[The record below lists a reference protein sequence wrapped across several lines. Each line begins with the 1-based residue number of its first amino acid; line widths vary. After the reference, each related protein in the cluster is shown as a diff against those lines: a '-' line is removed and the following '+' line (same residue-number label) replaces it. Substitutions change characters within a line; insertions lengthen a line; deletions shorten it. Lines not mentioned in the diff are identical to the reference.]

1 MTKRTIISL
10 MKIVQCAERAEQLLD
25 GQLYCNTISFLRKQ
39 FDEYE
44 GTVPLTGTLR
54 IGDLVIPKEDLAEPP
69 LLMPNLV
76 SDLNVFCMF
85 CWASPKVDDGT
96 ILFDPESQLGSIRNL
111 VQTFGEHT
119 VIVKNVTEFFR
130 RAGKALEHPCNEVR
144 GAVRGIVD
152 YVEPGT
158 GEATP
163 TTLGE
168 LLKTAL
174 RKRKSFA
181 NEKEYRFV
189 YWTGRKPAEPFILK
203 IGDIRD
209 IAFRMRTQDVYEQ
222 AEMNS
227 RPLSDY
233 QGGES
238 EIDVSSS

>member
-1 MTKRTIISL
+1 MTKRIIISL
-10 MKIVQCAERAEQLLD
+10 MKILSCAERAEQFLD
-25 GQLYCNTISFLRKQ
+25 GQLYCNTISFLREQ

-54 IGDLVIPKEDLAEPP
+54 IDDLEIPKEDLAEPP

-85 CWASPKVDDGT
+85 CWASPKVGDGK

-119 VIVKNVTEFFR
+119 VVVRNVTEFFR
-130 RAGKALEHPCNEVR
+130 RADKALEHPCNEVL
-144 GAVRGIVD
+144 GANRGIVD

-158 GEATP
+158 GEVPP
-163 TTLGE
+163 TTLPGF
-168 LLKTAL
+168 LKTGL

-189 YWTGRKPAEPFILK
+189 YWTGRRPAGPFILQ

-209 IAFRMRTQDVYEQ
+209 IAFRIKTQEVYEQ
-222 AEMNS
+222 AEMNG

-233 QGGES
+233 
-238 EIDVSSS
+238 

>member
-1 MTKRTIISL
+1 MTKQAIISF
-10 MKIVQCAERAEQLLD
+10 MKIVPCVERAEQFLD
-25 GQLYCNTISFLRKQ
+25 GQLYCNTLRFLRER

-54 IGDLVIPKEDLAEPP
+54 IGDYVIPKEDLTEPP

-85 CWASPKVDDGT
+85 AWASPKAGDDE
-96 ILFDPESQLGSIRNL
+96 ILFDPESQLGSIRDL

-119 VIVKNVTEFFR
+119 VVVKNVPEFFR
-130 RAGKALEHPCNEVR
+130 RADKAAEHPNNGVLR
-144 GAVRGIVD
+144 SGRGIVD
-152 YVEPGT
+152 YVEPST
-158 GEATP
+158 GEIPP
-163 TTLGE
+163 TTLPE
-168 LLKTAL
+168 FLKVAL

-189 YWTGRKPAEPFILK
+189 YLTGREPTGPFILN

-209 IAFRMRTQDVYEQ
+209 IAFRMRTQDVYDR
-222 AEMNS
+222 AEMNG

-233 QGGES
+233 
-238 EIDVSSS
+238 

>member
-10 MKIVQCAERAEQLLD
+10 MKIVPCVEWAEQLLD
-25 GQLYCNTISFLRKQ
+25 GQLYCNTVSFLRQQ

-54 IGDLVIPKEDLAEPP
+54 IDDLLIPKNNLAEPP
-69 LLMPNLV
+69 LLIPNLV
-76 SDLNVFCMF
+76 SNLNVFCMF

-96 ILFDPESQLGSIRNL
+96 IFFDPESQLGSIHSL

-119 VIVKNVTEFFR
+119 VVVKNVTEFLR
-130 RAGKALEHPCNEVR
+130 RADKALEHPCNEVC

-158 GEATP
+158 GEVPP
-163 TTLGE
+163 TTLRD
-168 LLKTAL
+168 LLRTAL

-189 YWTGRKPAEPFILK
+189 YWTGREPAEPFILK

-222 AEMNS
+222 AEMNG

-233 QGGES
+233 
-238 EIDVSSS
+238 

>member
-10 MKIVQCAERAEQLLD
+10 MKIVPCAERAEQLLD
-25 GQLYCNTISFLRKQ
+25 GQLYCNTISFLRER

-54 IGDLVIPKEDLAEPP
+54 IDDLVIPKEDLTEPP
-69 LLMPNLV
+69 LLIPNLV

-85 CWASPKVDDGT
+85 CWASPKVGDGK

-119 VIVKNVTEFFR
+119 VVVRNVTEFFR
-130 RAGKALEHPCNEVR
+130 RADKALEHPCNEVLR
-144 GAVRGIVD
+144 ADRGIVD

-158 GEATP
+158 GEVPP
-163 TTLGE
+163 TTLRA
-168 LLKTAL
+168 LLKTGL

-203 IGDIRD
+203 IGDIRN
-209 IAFRMRTQDVYEQ
+209 IAFRMRTQDVYGQ
-222 AEMNS
+222 AEMNG

-233 QGGES
+233 
-238 EIDVSSS
+238 